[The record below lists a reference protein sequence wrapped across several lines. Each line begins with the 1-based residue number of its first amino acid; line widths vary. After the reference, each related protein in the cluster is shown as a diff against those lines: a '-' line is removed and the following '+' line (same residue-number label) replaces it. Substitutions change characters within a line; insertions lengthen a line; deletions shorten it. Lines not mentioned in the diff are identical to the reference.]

1 MSSLR
6 YGLDFSEDEVDHIN
20 SHRVGEAEFKEREG
34 RARGRGEAKEEEEE
48 EEGREGKS
56 LVKEVETTSCQIE
69 NRDTEVK
76 VCGAVGEDPSFSFPS
91 LLKYLDCLAE
101 DSLLV

>member
-20 SHRVGEAEFKEREG
+20 SHRLGEAEFKEREG
-34 RARGRGEAKEEEEE
+34 RARGRGEAEEEAEEEEEE

-56 LVKEVETTSCQIE
+56 LVEEVETTSCQIE

-76 VCGAVGEDPSFSFPS
+76 VCAAVGKDPNFSSS
-91 LLKYLDCLAE
+91 LSC
-101 DSLLV
+101 

>member
-20 SHRVGEAEFKEREG
+20 SHRLGGAEFKEREG
-34 RARGRGEAKEEEEE
+34 RARGRGEPKEEEEEE

-56 LVKEVETTSCQIE
+56 LVEEVETTSCQIE

-76 VCGAVGEDPSFSFPS
+76 VCAAVGKDPNFSSS
-91 LLKYLDCLAE
+91 LSCR
-101 DSLLV
+101 